1 MNWIIITLGVVCT
14 LFLSL
19 FFIYKNKYK
28 SIYKKH
34 SFLEKKVKELS
45 VYQECIDASEK
56 SKLIIKEAE
65 EKAEDIEQA
74 ARNKADLLIYD
85 TENELE
91 SSKQKISENKKKA
104 EYIIATA
111 NNTAEEQR
119 LRAVKQAE
127 KIIIEARQEAQSIA
141 GEAYEIAQK
150 ADFYK
155 ETVVA
160 IKNILNGYGDKYIKP
175 SFIYLY
181 QLADDFGY
189 DDAGKMLKD
198 SIAKSEALI
207 KSDLAADCDYVEDNR
222 KKTAKNFVLDA
233 FNGKVDSIL
242 TQIKKEN
249 YGVLEQKI
257 KDAFY
262 VVNYLG
268 SAFRNARITKA
279 YLDSRLEELK
289 WTIAVI
295 ELKQKEKEEQRR
307 IKEQIREEEKA
318 RREYEKAIK
327 EAQKEEESIKKLM
340 EKVQQSIEKA
350 TSQQK
355 EMYEKRLEELKIK
368 LEEAESKNK
377 RALSMAQQTKSG
389 HVYIIS
395 NIGSFGENVYKI
407 GMTRRLEPTDRVKEL
422 GDASVPFPFD
432 IHAMIYSDDA
442 PSLEYNLH
450 KLFVQ
455 NQVNKVNSKKEFF
468 RVPISEIKNE
478 IEKMGLDAKWTI
490 TALATEYKESLA
502 IERNIEASTSEK
514 EKWIQSQDLDTIQ
527 IQENE

>member
-1 MNWIIITLGVVCT
+1 
-14 LFLSL
+14 
-19 FFIYKNKYK
+19 
-28 SIYKKH
+28 
-34 SFLEKKVKELS
+34 
-45 VYQECIDASEK
+45 
-56 SKLIIKEAE
+56 
-65 EKAEDIEQA
+65 
-74 ARNKADLLIYD
+74 
-85 TENELE
+85 
-91 SSKQKISENKKKA
+91 
-104 EYIIATA
+104 
-111 NNTAEEQR
+111 
-119 LRAVKQAE
+119 
-127 KIIIEARQEAQSIA
+127 
-141 GEAYEIAQK
+141 
-150 ADFYK
+150 
-155 ETVVA
+155 
-160 IKNILNGYGDKYIKP
+160 
-175 SFIYLY
+175 
-181 QLADDFGY
+181 
-189 DDAGKMLKD
+189 
-198 SIAKSEALI
+198 
-207 KSDLAADCDYVEDNR
+207 
-222 KKTAKNFVLDA
+222 
-233 FNGKVDSIL
+233 
-242 TQIKKEN
+242 
-249 YGVLEQKI
+249 
-257 KDAFY
+257 
-262 VVNYLG
+262 
-268 SAFRNARITKA
+268 
-279 YLDSRLEELK
+279 
-289 WTIAVI
+289 
-295 ELKQKEKEEQRR
+295 
-307 IKEQIREEEKA
+307 
-318 RREYEKAIK
+318 
-327 EAQKEEESIKKLM
+327 M

-368 LEEAESKNK
+368 LEEAENKNK